1 MSIHEFSPSVA
12 QLVRRHLDSGHYASE
27 EDVLLA
33 ALNTL
38 ETESRDQSAI
48 AQALATLDA
57 GDEGISL
64 RDAFDEVRKRHHVIL
79 SS

>member
-1 MSIHEFSPSVA
+1 MSTHEFSPSVA
-12 QLVRRHLDSGHYASE
+12 QLLRRHLDSGHYASE

-33 ALNTL
+33 ALNAL
-38 ETESRDQSAI
+38 ETESRDQTAI
-48 AQALATLDA
+48 EQALATLDA

-64 RDAFDEVRKRHHVIL
+64 RDAFDEVRKRQPVIP